1 MTIQILANDQNLL
14 NYNSYYVVVLSLF
27 LSPQEKN
34 RETKREMTVQKD
46 TDCDSL
52 KLYLLLIMTSLCIVM
67 KDEVTTLRLLS

>member
-52 KLYLLLIMTSLCIVM
+52 KLYLLLIITSLCIVM